1 MGLMKILIVEDEKR
15 IADSLKTGLVQEKYV
30 VDVAYDGQSG
40 YDLAESGD
48 YDLIILDL
56 MMPYRSGL
64 DICFELRQKNI
75 STPILMLTAKSEIED
90 KVGGLNTGA
99 DDYLTK
105 PFSFN
110 ELLARVKA
118 IGRRPKMIIDSE
130 IDSLAKILS
139 QREYQIYDYFVR
151 NKNKIISKDEIINKV
166 WSFEADILP
175 NTVEVNI
182 RNLRNK
188 LGYSVIK
195 TVRGFGYVLQSKD

>member
-188 LGYSVIK
+188 LGHDVIK
-195 TVRGFGYVLQSKD
+195 TVRGFGYVLQSQN

>member
-1 MGLMKILIVEDEKR
+1 MKILVVEDEKR
-15 IADSLKTGLVQEKYV
+15 IADSLKIGLEQEKYV
-30 VDVAYDGQSG
+30 VDVAYDGLSG
-40 YDLAESGD
+40 FDLAESGD

-56 MMPYRSGL
+56 MLPFKTGL
-64 DICFELRQKNI
+64 EICHDLRTKNI

-105 PFSFN
+105 PFSFA
-110 ELLARVKA
+110 ELVARVKA
-118 IGRRPKMIIDSE
+118 IARRPKIINPSD
-130 IDSLAKILS
+130 IDQLANILS

-151 NKNKIISKDEIINKV
+151 NKNKIISKDEIISKV
-166 WSFEADILP
+166 WSFDADILP

-188 LGYSVIK
+188 LGRDVIK
-195 TVRGFGYVLQSKD
+195 TVRGFGYVLQNQN

>member
-139 QREYQIYDYFVR
+139 HREYQIYDYFLR

-188 LGYSVIK
+188 LGHDVIK
-195 TVRGFGYVLQSKD
+195 TVRGFGYVLPSKN

>member
-1 MGLMKILIVEDEKR
+1 MKILVVEDEKR
-15 IADSLKTGLVQEKYV
+15 IADSLKIGLEQEKYV
-30 VDVAYDGQSG
+30 VDVAYDGLSG
-40 YDLAESGD
+40 FDLAESGD

-56 MMPYRSGL
+56 MLPFKTGL
-64 DICFELRQKNI
+64 EICHDLRTKNI

-105 PFSFN
+105 PFSFA
-110 ELLARVKA
+110 ELIARVKA
-118 IGRRPKMIIDSE
+118 IARRPKIINPSD
-130 IDSLAKILS
+130 IDRLANILS

-151 NKNKIISKDEIINKV
+151 NKSKIISKDEIISKV
-166 WSFEADILP
+166 WSFDADVLP

-188 LGYSVIK
+188 LGRDVIK
-195 TVRGFGYVLQSKD
+195 TIRGFGYVLQSQN

>member
-1 MGLMKILIVEDEKR
+1 MKILIVEDEKR

-188 LGYSVIK
+188 LGHDVIK
-195 TVRGFGYVLQSKD
+195 TVRGFGYVLQSQN

>member
-1 MGLMKILIVEDEKR
+1 MKILVVEDEKR
-15 IADSLKTGLVQEKYV
+15 IADSLKIGLEQEKYV
-30 VDVAYDGQSG
+30 VDVAYDGLSG
-40 YDLAESGD
+40 FDLAESGD

-56 MMPYRSGL
+56 MLPFKTGL
-64 DICFELRQKNI
+64 EICHDLRTKNI

-105 PFSFN
+105 PFSFA
-110 ELLARVKA
+110 ELVARVKA
-118 IGRRPKMIIDSE
+118 IARRPKIINPSD
-130 IDSLAKILS
+130 IDQLANILS

-151 NKNKIISKDEIINKV
+151 NKNKIISKDEIISKV
-166 WSFEADILP
+166 WSFDADILP

-188 LGYSVIK
+188 LGRDVIK
-195 TVRGFGYVLQSKD
+195 TVRGFGYVLQSQN

>member
-1 MGLMKILIVEDEKR
+1 MKILIVEDEKR

-188 LGYSVIK
+188 LGHDVIK
-195 TVRGFGYVLQSKD
+195 TVRGFGYVLPSKN

>member
-188 LGYSVIK
+188 LGHDVIK
-195 TVRGFGYVLQSKD
+195 TVRGFGYVLPSKN